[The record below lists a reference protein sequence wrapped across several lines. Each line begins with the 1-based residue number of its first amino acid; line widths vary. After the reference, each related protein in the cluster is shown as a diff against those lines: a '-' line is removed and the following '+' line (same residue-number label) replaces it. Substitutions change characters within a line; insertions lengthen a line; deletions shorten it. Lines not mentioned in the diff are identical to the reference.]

1 MLIFQ
6 NFKFLLMNM
15 SDMTIEEILF
25 QSGLRIN
32 NSLGDQ
38 KILNAVTPLGYG
50 PEKLTEGQ
58 SLLNEATVLVETQK
72 REYGEVDAAQQVF
85 DDQRTNAHKVYMAV
99 LAISKIAFKGD
110 VQAISTLDLTGRR
123 ASTFSGWLNQT
134 RSFYRAILANEAWKT
149 ELAKYGQTEEML
161 TAELAMIDAVA
172 TASENKKKEM
182 GDAQNATQ
190 ERDEKLEELA
200 EWVSDYEVIAR
211 IALADKP
218 QLLEKLGIVVK
229 G

>member
-1 MLIFQ
+1 
-6 NFKFLLMNM
+6 MNA
-15 SDMTIEEILF
+15 SDMTIDEILF

-85 DDQRTNAHKVYMAV
+85 EDQRTNAHKVYMAV

-149 ELAKYGQTEEML
+149 ELAKYGQTEAML
-161 TAELAMIDAVA
+161 TGELAMIDAVA